1 MASAR
6 MQPDFDC
13 DHDGAAL
20 SLEQA
25 LEQTQRYLRPVDLCQ
40 RLTLKAALGRV
51 LGEEV
56 VSPLDVPAHDNSAMD
71 GYAVRAADL
80 PPEGE
85 TTLLGQVGTAFAG
98 HPFEGQVGAGQC
110 VRIMTGAVVPAGA
123 DTIVIQ
129 EHTQTEEGG
138 VRMPGGYVRGQHV
151 RRAGEDLARGRTVLT
166 AGHRLIPA
174 DLGLLASLGIAD
186 VSVVRRLRVA
196 CFSTGDELRS
206 AGEVLGAGEI
216 YDSNRYS
223 LHGMLSRL
231 DCEVLDM
238 GVVRDDLDALRHAFA
253 QAGANADVVIT
264 SGGVSVGEADHIRTV
279 LAELGEVGFWKVSI
293 KPGKPLAFGRLGDAV
308 FFGLPGNPV
317 SVMVTFYKVVQPA
330 LMRLRG
336 EMPQPTLQLR
346 ARATAPLRKKPGRRE
361 FQRGRLFNDESGAL
375 CVEPASH
382 QGSGVLRSMSEAN
395 CFIVLSE
402 ETGALPEGSDVV
414 VEPFSQIV

>member
-40 RLTLKAALGRV
+40 RLTIKAALGRV
-51 LGEEV
+51 LAEDI

-80 PPEGE
+80 PPKGE
-85 TTLLGQVGTAFAG
+85 TALLRQVGSSFAG
-98 HPFEGQVGAGQC
+98 HPFDGRVEAGQC
-110 VRIMTGAVVPAGA
+110 VRIMTGGVVPAGA

-129 EHTQTEEGG
+129 EHTQVEDGG
-138 VRMPGGYVRGQHV
+138 VRVPGGYVQGQHV
-151 RRAGEDLARGRTVLT
+151 RRAGEDLARGQVVLP
-166 AGHRLIPA
+166 AGRRLIPA
-174 DLGLLASLGIAD
+174 DLGLLASLGVAD
-186 VSVVRRLRVA
+186 VAVKRRLRVA

-206 AGEVLGAGEI
+206 VGEVLAAGEI

-238 GVVRDDLDALRHAFA
+238 GVVRDDLEALRAAFA
-253 QAGANADVVIT
+253 SAAANADVVIT
-264 SGGVSVGEADHIRTV
+264 TGGVSVGEADHIRTV

-293 KPGKPLAFGRLGDAV
+293 KPGRPLAFGRVGDAV

-330 LMRLRG
+330 LLRLRG
-336 EMPQPTLQLR
+336 ETPPAPLQLR

-361 FQRGRLFNDESGAL
+361 FQRGRLFNDEGGAL

-395 CFIVLSE
+395 CFIVLPEDS
-402 ETGALPEGSDVV
+402 GGLAEGSEVT
-414 VEPFSQIV
+414 VEPFSQFV

>member
-25 LEQTQRYLRPVDLCQ
+25 LEQTQRGLRPVQLCQ
-40 RLTLKAALGRV
+40 RLPVKSALARV
-51 LGEEV
+51 LGEDV
-56 VSPLDVPAHDNSAMD
+56 ISPLDVPAHDNSAMD

-80 PPEGE
+80 PAKGDTASLELVGE
-85 TTLLGQVGTAFAG
+85 AFAG
-98 HPFEGQVGAGQC
+98 HPFADVVGPGQC
-110 VRIMTGAVVPAGA
+110 VRIMTGGVVPAGA

-129 EHTQTEEGG
+129 EHTQNEDGR
-138 VRMPGGYVRGQHV
+138 VVVPGGYAQGQHV
-151 RRAGEDLARGRTVLT
+151 RGAGEDLARGQTVLR
-166 AGHRLIPA
+166 AGHRLMPA

-206 AGEVLGAGEI
+206 LGEVLGEGEI

-223 LHGMLSRL
+223 LHGMLTRL
-231 DCEVLDM
+231 GCDVLDM
-238 GVVRDDLDALRHAFA
+238 GVVRDHLQALRTAFA
-253 QAGANADVVIT
+253 EAAADADVVIT
-264 SGGVSVGEADHIRTV
+264 TGGVSVGEADHIRTV

-293 KPGKPLAFGRLGDAV
+293 KPGRPIAFGRVGDAA

-317 SVMVTFYKVVQPA
+317 SVMATFYKIVQPA
-330 LMRLRG
+330 LQLLSGRT
-336 EMPQPTLQLR
+336 PQAPLQLR
-346 ARATAPLRKKPGRRE
+346 ARAVGRLRKKPGRRE
-361 FQRGRLFNDESGAL
+361 FQRGRLFNDENGDL

-395 CFIVLSE
+395 CFIVLPE
-402 ETGALPEGSDVV
+402 DTGALDAGTTVT
-414 VEPFSQIV
+414 VEPFSQFV